1 MAAKRLT
8 PFVLSAAAHAFHAMG
23 YRPTWQ
29 SMRHAFVG
37 GLALLLL
44 TACGQDPAPI
54 AQQEIAAAAQ
64 EIAGTP
70 APKIGLPDRM
80 GAEAT
85 LQRVEA
91 RLRPAA
97 TAVCREKGGGQC
109 RWRVEYRHDPVFN
122 AFASGQD
129 QIVMHGG
136 LFSAARN
143 ETDIAMVLAHE
154 QAHHILDHIAE
165 TNRNAGIGAFVADI
179 LIVLGAQWLAVELGL
194 PLPGGLVETAR
205 QTAAG
210 VGAKAGVLAFSV
222 ENEKEA
228 DALAADILRRAGY
241 EPKNARGMVLA
252 MGALSKGDT
261 TPRFL
266 RTHPAG
272 PERLAHWDRMAAGA
286 PAATPRSETWMDWL
300 SGWVATIRAAL

>member
-1 MAAKRLT
+1 
-8 PFVLSAAAHAFHAMG
+8 
-23 YRPTWQ
+23 
-29 SMRHAFVG
+29 MRHAIAA
-37 GLALLLL
+37 GLSALLLL
-44 TACGQDPAPI
+44 TGCGQDQAPI
-54 AQQEIAAAAQ
+54 ASHEVAAAAQ
-64 EIAGTP
+64 EIAATP
-70 APKIGLPDRM
+70 APKIGLPDRQL
-80 GAEAT
+80 AETT

-91 RLRPAA
+91 RLRSAA
-97 TAVCREKGGGQC
+97 TTVCRERGGGQC

-136 LFSAARN
+136 LFSAARD

-165 TNRNAGIGAFVADI
+165 TNRNAGIGAVVADI
-179 LIVLGAQWLAVELGL
+179 LIVMGAQWLAVELGL
-194 PLPGGLVETAR
+194 PLPGALVHTAR

-222 ENEKEA
+222 ENEMEA
-228 DALAADILRRAGY
+228 DALASEILRRAGY
-241 EPKNARGMVLA
+241 DPKNARGMVLA
-252 MGALSKGDT
+252 MGALSRGDT

-272 PERLAHWDRMAAGA
+272 PERLAHWDKTASGTA
-286 PAATPRSETWMDWL
+286 PQPRTESWMDRVSRWF
-300 SGWVATIRAAL
+300 ATLRAAL

>member
-1 MAAKRLT
+1 MAK
-8 PFVLSAAAHAFHAMG
+8 
-23 YRPTWQ
+23 
-29 SMRHAFVG
+29 
-37 GLALLLL
+37 
-44 TACGQDPAPI
+44 QDV
-54 AQQEIAAAAQ
+54 AAAAQ
-64 EIAGTP
+64 EIAATP
-70 APKIGLPDRM
+70 PPKIGLPDRQL
-80 GAEAT
+80 AETT
-85 LQRVEA
+85 LQRAEA

-136 LFSAARN
+136 LFSAARD

-194 PLPGGLVETAR
+194 PIPGGLVHTAR

-222 ENEKEA
+222 ENEMEA
-228 DALAADILRRAGY
+228 DALASEILRRAGY
-241 EPKNARGMVLA
+241 DPKNARGMLLA

-272 PERLAHWDRMAAGA
+272 PERLAHWDRTATGTASA
-286 PAATPRSETWMDWL
+286 PQTNSWMDRL
-300 SGWVATIRAAL
+300 TALFSSLRAAL